1 MTKKKRLQQ
10 IKLLIKA
17 SIIIGVLFVFIVLG
31 LFVRPNRTFEN
42 ANMKKW
48 VSLDDAQRIETI
60 NRIVKDNPNQ
70 DLLIQCVNK
79 IASLENSNEMAIKD
93 AIVICDAGI
102 KANLEIDDK
111 EQK

>member
-42 ANMKKW
+42 VNMKKW
-48 VSLDDAQRIETI
+48 LNLTSEQRALTIEHI
-60 NRIVKDNPNQ
+60 IKDVQ
-70 DLLIQCVNK
+70 DKELLIKCLDK
-79 IASLENSNEMAIKD
+79 IAELPNSNEMLIKD
-93 AIVICDAGI
+93 ATVICYSGI
-102 KANLEIDDK
+102 QMNASKDED
-111 EQK
+111 